1 MKDIVESL
9 RLWLENTSPNVAT
22 SLVIAGTLLS
32 GAVAYLIAKRVIV
45 ALIRRMV
52 KASRTPWDDLLVKA
66 GFFSISA
73 HVAPA
78 FVIYLCGKIYFDSE
92 FLGDPGVGGWL

>member
-1 MKDIVESL
+1 MDGLQDWLWSL
-9 RLWLENTSPNVAT
+9 NSYIRIPLI
-22 SLVIAGTLLS
+22 IAGTLLS
-32 GAVAYLIAKRVIV
+32 GAVAYLVAKRVIV

-73 HVAPA
+73 D
-78 FVIYLCGKIYFDSE
+78 KIAMPS
-92 FLGDPGVGGWL
+92 